1 MSDPDVTVWSLKGLL
16 HAVVKR
22 WYRVK
27 PTLWNI
33 LLSVVEALIV
43 LLVTQL
49 PLLLGLI
56 SHVMN
61 TAGETFSFATAA
73 EVFGRTFSPG
83 DVLSYAAGILGSSMA
98 FFVVNLGVFKHKTVL
113 ILPLIV
119 APIFILFFAAP
130 VYIQDI
136 DGQVGNAQFVSTY
149 IKVLIGLSIFVWLY
163 SLYQSRVA
171 FDVKFPKKSAS
182 DRIVEEIQGGA

>member
-1 MSDPDVTVWSLKGLL
+1 MSSPDLTAWSFKG
-16 HAVVKR
+16 AVHSVLKR
-22 WYRVK
+22 WDRAK
-27 PTLWNI
+27 PTLRNV

-56 SHVMN
+56 SHVMG
-61 TAGETFSFATAA
+61 TAGETFSLATAM

-113 ILPLIV
+113 ILPLVV
-119 APIFILFFAAP
+119 APILILFFAAP

-136 DGQVGNAQFVSTY
+136 DGQVGNAQFVAAY

-171 FDVKFPKKSAS
+171 FDVSFPKKSAS
-182 DRIVEEIQGGA
+182 DQIVEEIQGKA

>member
-1 MSDPDVTVWSLKGLL
+1 MSNPDVTACSTKGLA
-16 HAVVKR
+16 HAIAKC
-22 WYRVK
+22 WHKIK
-27 PTLWNI
+27 PTLRNV
-33 LLSVVEALIV
+33 LFSALEAFIV

-56 SHVMN
+56 SHVMD

-98 FFVVNLGVFKHKTVL
+98 FFVVNLGVFKHKTFL

-149 IKVLIGLSIFVWLY
+149 IKVLIGLSIFVWLF

-182 DRIVEEIQGGA
+182 DRIVEEIQGEV

>member
-1 MSDPDVTVWSLKGLL
+1 MSKPDGDVWSFKGLI
-16 HAVVKR
+16 HAIVKR
-22 WYRVK
+22 WHRVK
-27 PTLWNI
+27 PTLWNV

-56 SHVMN
+56 SHVMD
-61 TAGETFSFATAA
+61 TAGETFSFKTAA

-98 FFVVNLGVFKHKTVL
+98 FFVVNLGVFKHKTIL

-149 IKVLIGLSIFVWLY
+149 IKVLIGFSVLVWLY

-182 DRIVEEIQGGA
+182 DRIVEEIQGEA

>member
-1 MSDPDVTVWSLKGLL
+1 MGLAQ
-16 HAVVKR
+16 AVVR
-22 WYRVK
+22 LWYRVK
-27 PTLWNI
+27 PALWNI
-33 LLSVVEALIV
+33 LLSVIEALIV

-56 SHVMN
+56 TYVMA
-61 TAGETFSFATAA
+61 TAGETLSFATAA
-73 EVFGRTFSPG
+73 KVFGQTFSPG

-98 FFVVNLGVFKHKTVL
+98 FFVVNLGVFKHKTMQ

-119 APIFILFFAAP
+119 APVFILFFAAP

-136 DGQVGNAQFVSTY
+136 DGQVGNAQFVSNY
-149 IKVLIGLSIFVWLY
+149 IKVLIGFSVFVWLY

-171 FDVKFPKKSAS
+171 FDVKIPKKSAS
-182 DRIVEEIQGGA
+182 DQIVEEIQGEA